1 MKMAFGATL
10 ALSSSLGL
18 AGSAFAGD
26 KDQDVWEGLNTPIG
40 VEFDGNGNIW
50 FTEMGVQGPD
60 NPGNGKINYLSP
72 GLDGSYDLNGFV
84 EGVAVAFSSMGEATG
99 ALQLAFDTDGSLL
112 LAAGGPNIPPF
123 PSLGS
128 ILRYDPTEMVRSAGP
143 YDVLASPA
151 LMQQIPVFP
160 FVVGS
165 GYGDSNTY
173 AVAPAGDDGDLYIV
187 DSGANA
193 LLRWSSAADELSVV
207 VDFPAVENPKGS
219 VPGISQAV
227 PTQVIADGEGGA
239 IVVQLVG
246 FPFADGVASIFQV
259 SASGDLT
266 TMYTGFQTLIDV
278 EMAAD
283 GSLLVTSAGSF
294 DLKLGN
300 FTPGD
305 GKILRVA
312 QDGTVSTVV
321 EGLWCPSGLAVV
333 GEDLWVAQPFAGTV
347 TRFRG
352 LAPQPCPGDLNHD
365 GQVNGADI
373 GLMLGFWGPC
383 L

>member
-1 MKMAFGATL
+1 MKMTFGVTL
-10 ALSSSLGL
+10 ALFSGL
-18 AGSAFAGD
+18 ALAGTTIAGD
-26 KDQDVWEGLNTPIG
+26 ENQDVWEGLNTPIG
-40 VEFDGNGNIW
+40 VESDGNGHIW
-50 FTEMGVQGPD
+50 FSEMGVQGPG

-72 GLDGSYDLNGFV
+72 GLDGSYDLMPFV
-84 EGVAVAFSSMGEATG
+84 EGIDVAFTPMGEPTG
-99 ALQLAFDTDGSLL
+99 ALQLAFDTDGSVL
-112 LAAGGPNIPPF
+112 LAAGGPAIPAF

-128 ILRYDPTEMVRSAGP
+128 ILRYDPTELVRSAGP

-173 AVAPAGDDGDLYIV
+173 AVAPAGGGDLYIV

-193 LLRWSSAADELSVV
+193 LLRWSSAAEELSVV

-227 PTQVIADGEGGA
+227 PTQVITDGDGGA
-239 IVVQLVG
+239 IIVQLVG
-246 FPFADGVASIFQV
+246 FPFADGVASIFHV
-259 SASGDLT
+259 SAAGDLT
-266 TMYTGFQTLIDV
+266 TMFTGFQTLIDV
-278 EMAAD
+278 QMAAD
-283 GSLLVTSAGSF
+283 GSLLVSSAGSF
-294 DLKLGN
+294 DLKAGN
-300 FTPGD
+300 FIPGE

-321 EGLWCPSGLAVV
+321 EGLWCPSGLAIV
-333 GEDLWVAQPFAGTV
+333 GEDIWVAQPFAGTV

>member
-1 MKMAFGATL
+1 MKMAFGVRL
-10 ALSSSLGL
+10 ALTSILGVGGAAM
-18 AGSAFAGD
+18 AG
-26 KDQDVWEGLNTPIG
+26 DQDVWDGLNTPIG

-50 FTEMGVQGPD
+50 FTEMGVQGPN

-72 GLDGSYDLNGFV
+72 MLDDTYVKNTFV
-84 EGVAVAFSSMGEATG
+84 EGVAVAFNGMGEPTG

-112 LAAGGPNIPPF
+112 LATGGPNIPPF
-123 PSLGS
+123 PALGS
-128 ILRYDPTEMVRSAGP
+128 ILRYDPTEAVRCAGP

-165 GYGDSNTY
+165 GYSDSNTY
-173 AVAPAGDDGDLYIV
+173 AVAPAGDGDLYIV

-193 LLRWSSAADELSVV
+193 LLRWDASADQLSVV

-259 SASGDLT
+259 SAAGDLT
-266 TMYTGFQTLIDV
+266 TIFTGFQTLIDV

-294 DLKLGN
+294 DLKIGN
-300 FTPGD
+300 FAPGE

-312 QDGTVSTVV
+312 QDGTVSTVA
-321 EGLWCPSGLAVV
+321 EGLWCPSGLAIV
-333 GEDLWVAQPFAGTV
+333 GEDLWVAQPFAGTL

-373 GLMLGFWGPC
+373 GLMIGLWGPC
-383 L
+383 F

>member
-1 MKMAFGATL
+1 MKMAFGVRL
-10 ALSSSLGL
+10 ALTSILGVGGAAL
-18 AGSAFAGD
+18 AG
-26 KDQDVWEGLNTPIG
+26 DQDVWDGLNTPIG

-50 FTEMGVQGPD
+50 FTEMGVQGPN

-72 GLDGSYDLNGFV
+72 MLDDTYVKNTFV
-84 EGVAVAFSSMGEATG
+84 EGVAVAFNGMGEPTG

-112 LAAGGPNIPPF
+112 LATGGPNIPPF
-123 PSLGS
+123 PALGS
-128 ILRYDPTEMVRSAGP
+128 ILRYDPMEAVRCAGP

-165 GYGDSNTY
+165 GYSDSNTY
-173 AVAPAGDDGDLYIV
+173 AVAPAGDGDLYIV

-193 LLRWSSAADELSVV
+193 LLRWDASADQLSVV

-259 SASGDLT
+259 SAAGDLT
-266 TMYTGFQTLIDV
+266 TIFTGFQTLIDV

-294 DLKLGN
+294 DLKIGN
-300 FTPGD
+300 FAPGE

-312 QDGTVSTVV
+312 QDGTVSTVA
-321 EGLWCPSGLAVV
+321 EGLWCPSGLAIV
-333 GEDLWVAQPFAGTV
+333 GEDLWVAQPFAGTL

-373 GLMLGFWGPC
+373 GLMIGLWGPC
-383 L
+383 F

>member
-1 MKMAFGATL
+1 MKMTFGVTL
-10 ALSSSLGL
+10 ALFSGL
-18 AGSAFAGD
+18 ALAGTTIAGD
-26 KDQDVWEGLNTPIG
+26 ENQDVWEGLNAPIG
-40 VEFDGNGNIW
+40 VESDGNGNIW
-50 FTEMGVQGPD
+50 FSEMGVQGPG

-72 GLDGSYDLNGFV
+72 GLDGSYDLMPFV
-84 EGVAVAFSSMGEATG
+84 EGIDVAFTPMGEPTG
-99 ALQLAFDTDGSLL
+99 ALQLAFDTDGSVL
-112 LAAGGPNIPPF
+112 LAAGGPAIPAF

-128 ILRYDPTEMVRSAGP
+128 ILRYDPTELVRSAGP

-173 AVAPAGDDGDLYIV
+173 AVAPAGGGDLYIV

-193 LLRWSSAADELSVV
+193 LLRWSSAAEELSVV

-227 PTQVIADGEGGA
+227 PTQVITDGDGGA
-239 IVVQLVG
+239 IIVQLVG
-246 FPFADGVASIFQV
+246 FPFADGVASIFHV
-259 SASGDLT
+259 SAAGDLT
-266 TMYTGFQTLIDV
+266 TMFTGFQTLIDV
-278 EMAAD
+278 QMAAD
-283 GSLLVTSAGSF
+283 GSLLVSSAGSF
-294 DLKLGN
+294 DLKAGN
-300 FTPGD
+300 FIPGE

-321 EGLWCPSGLAVV
+321 EGLWCPSGLAIV
-333 GEDLWVAQPFAGTV
+333 GEDIWVAQPFAGTV

>member
-1 MKMAFGATL
+1 MKMAFGVRL
-10 ALSSSLGL
+10 ALTSILGVGGAAM
-18 AGSAFAGD
+18 AG
-26 KDQDVWEGLNTPIG
+26 DQDVWDGLNTPIG

-50 FTEMGVQGPD
+50 FTEMGVQGPN

-72 GLDGSYDLNGFV
+72 MLDDTYVKNTFV
-84 EGVAVAFSSMGEATG
+84 EGVAVAFNGMGEPTG

-112 LAAGGPNIPPF
+112 LATGGPNIPPF
-123 PSLGS
+123 PALGS
-128 ILRYDPTEMVRSAGP
+128 ILRYDPMEAVRCAGP

-165 GYGDSNTY
+165 GYSDSNTY
-173 AVAPAGDDGDLYIV
+173 AVAPAGDGDLYIV

-193 LLRWSSAADELSVV
+193 LLRWDASADQLSVV

-259 SASGDLT
+259 SAAGDLT
-266 TMYTGFQTLIDV
+266 TIFTGFQTLIDV

-294 DLKLGN
+294 DLKIGN
-300 FTPGD
+300 FAPGE

-312 QDGTVSTVV
+312 QDGTVSTVA
-321 EGLWCPSGLAVV
+321 EGLWCPSGLAIV
-333 GEDLWVAQPFAGTV
+333 GEDLWVAQPFAGTL

-373 GLMLGFWGPC
+373 GLMIGLWGPC
-383 L
+383 F

>member
-1 MKMAFGATL
+1 MKMTFGVTL
-10 ALSSSLGL
+10 ALFSGL
-18 AGSAFAGD
+18 ALAGTTIAGD
-26 KDQDVWEGLNTPIG
+26 ENQDVWEGLNTPIG
-40 VEFDGNGNIW
+40 VESDGNGNIW
-50 FTEMGVQGPD
+50 FSEMGVQGPG

-72 GLDGSYDLNGFV
+72 GLDGSYDLMPFV
-84 EGVAVAFSSMGEATG
+84 EGIEVAFTPMGEPTG
-99 ALQLAFDTDGSLL
+99 ALQLAFDTDGSVL
-112 LAAGGPNIPPF
+112 LAAGGPAIPAF

-128 ILRYDPTEMVRSAGP
+128 ILRYDPTELVRSAGP

-173 AVAPAGDDGDLYIV
+173 AVAPAGGGDLYIV

-193 LLRWSSAADELSVV
+193 LLRWSSAAEELSVV

-227 PTQVIADGEGGA
+227 PTQVITDGDGGA
-239 IVVQLVG
+239 IIVQLVG
-246 FPFADGVASIFQV
+246 FPFADGVASIFHV
-259 SASGDLT
+259 SAAGDLT
-266 TMYTGFQTLIDV
+266 TMFTGFQTLIDV
-278 EMAAD
+278 QMAAD
-283 GSLLVTSAGSF
+283 GSLLVSSAGSF
-294 DLKLGN
+294 DLKAGN
-300 FTPGD
+300 FIPGE

-321 EGLWCPSGLAVV
+321 EGLWCPSGLAIV
-333 GEDLWVAQPFAGTV
+333 GEDIWVAQPFAGTV

>member
-1 MKMAFGATL
+1 MKMTFGVTL
-10 ALSSSLGL
+10 ALFSGL
-18 AGSAFAGD
+18 ALAGTTIAGD
-26 KDQDVWEGLNTPIG
+26 ENQDVWEGLNTPIG
-40 VEFDGNGNIW
+40 VESDGNGNIW
-50 FTEMGVQGPD
+50 FSEMGVQGPG

-72 GLDGSYDLNGFV
+72 GLDGSYDLMPFV
-84 EGVAVAFSSMGEATG
+84 EGIDVAFTPMGEPTG
-99 ALQLAFDTDGSLL
+99 ALQLAFDTDGSVL
-112 LAAGGPNIPPF
+112 LAAGGPAIPAF

-128 ILRYDPTEMVRSAGP
+128 ILRYDPTELVRSAGP

-173 AVAPAGDDGDLYIV
+173 AVAPAGGGDLYIV

-193 LLRWSSAADELSVV
+193 LLRWSSAAEELSVV

-227 PTQVIADGEGGA
+227 PTQVITDGDGGA
-239 IVVQLVG
+239 IIVQLVG
-246 FPFADGVASIFQV
+246 FPFADGVASIFHV
-259 SASGDLT
+259 SAAGDLT
-266 TMYTGFQTLIDV
+266 TMFTGFQTLIDV
-278 EMAAD
+278 QMAAD
-283 GSLLVTSAGSF
+283 GSLLVSSAGSF
-294 DLKLGN
+294 DLKAGN
-300 FTPGD
+300 FIPGE

-321 EGLWCPSGLAVV
+321 EGLWCPSGLAIV
-333 GEDLWVAQPFAGTV
+333 GEDIWAAQPFAGTV